1 MKAILVLITVS
12 SSFFILTGCT
22 WVNENASGRKVVITV
37 IDDVKNCTKVGNIN
51 ANVKHK
57 LGFIPRNNDKVT
69 RELQVLARNEA
80 VRLGANAIVAD
91 SAPIEGK
98 QSYQA
103 FTCP

>member
-1 MKAILVLITVS
+1 MKTISILITLS
-12 SSFFILTGCT
+12 TTLLILTGCT
-22 WVNENASGRKVVITV
+22 WVNENTDGRKVLITV
-37 IDDVKNCTKVGNIN
+37 IDGVQNCTKVGNIK

-80 VRLGANAIVAD
+80 VTLGANTIVAD
-91 SAPIEGK
+91 GAPVEGE

-103 FTCP
+103 FSCP